1 VLTYGCCY
9 FGTCTKLHTVFAIIL
24 LDTAQD
30 PRTIR
35 KIVKV
40 DAHVTLAFAGLTADA
55 RVLIDKA
62 RCVMHRVTSPY
73 CTCLCNSMYIP
84 ILAYASA

>member
-1 VLTYGCCY
+1 VNLKEAFHEVNVLTYCCCC
-9 FGTCTKLHTVFAIIL
+9 FVTRTKLHAVFAFAFA

-62 RCVMHRVTSPY
+62 RCVMHQV
-73 CTCLCNSMYIP
+73 
-84 ILAYASA
+84 A